1 MAHAFQIMDDTG
13 TLTTYTDYDSI
24 PLSTLKHVISFIP
37 VLGTL
42 VTSNEIV
49 FESSLQET
57 IFDINTT
64 LILDNEL
71 DILKYLYGATSSTGA
86 DLLFKNSSGT
96 TLKTTRQSSS
106 GGDSIL
112 IESGGTDGSG
122 TNAGDEILLD
132 RTDAGGSNAGSK
144 LIQQSAD
151 EVDFGIRN
159 SSGAAIITFTFS
171 SVEISSGIIYT
182 QSVDLGFRD
191 KLAREDFDSDLENH
205 LLLETADDD
214 IVDNHYHET
223 TERAHYDG
231 DGHTEDE
238 HRDIALWNYRLQLLV
253 TQEKTNASSN

>member
-1 MAHAFQIMDDTG
+1 MAHAFQIMDITN
-13 TLTTYTDYDSI
+13 TIITYTDYDSI

-37 VLGTL
+37 DLGTL

-49 FESSLQET
+49 FESSLEEAT
-57 IFDINTT
+57 FDINTAI
-64 LILDNEL
+64 ILDNEFV
-71 DILKYLYGATSSTGA
+71 ILKYLYGATSSTGT

-96 TLKTTRQSSS
+96 TLKTIRQSSS
-106 GGDSIL
+106 G
-112 IESGGTDGSG
+112 
-122 TNAGDEILLD
+122 
-132 RTDAGGSNAGSK
+132 
-144 LIQQSAD
+144 
-151 EVDFGIRN
+151 VDFVIKN
-159 SSGAAIITFTFS
+159 SSGTAITTFTFS
-171 SVEISSGIIYT
+171 SVEISSGITNT

-223 TERAHYDG
+223 TEIAHYDG